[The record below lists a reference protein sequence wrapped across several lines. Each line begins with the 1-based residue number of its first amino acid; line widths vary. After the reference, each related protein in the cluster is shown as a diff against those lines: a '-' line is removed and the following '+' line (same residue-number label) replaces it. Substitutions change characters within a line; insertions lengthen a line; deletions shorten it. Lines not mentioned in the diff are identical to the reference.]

1 MLKRLY
7 LLAALVLG
15 CLVSAVPGG
24 VAQDALRIAAVVND
38 EVVSIY
44 DLESRLRFVIATGGV
59 PDSMEARR
67 RLAPEVLRG
76 LIDERLQ
83 LQEAKKRNVAVS
95 DKEIEEAIRNVE
107 RQNRM
112 PPGGLDQFLR
122 ERGLQ
127 QDTMEQQ
134 IRAAIAWSKLVS
146 QIYRGR
152 LTVGNDEI
160 EEMLQRFKERQG
172 QTEYRLAEILL
183 TVDTPQREQATADA
197 ATRLIDEIKNG
208 ARFDVMARQFSQS
221 ATAATGGDLGWVVAT
236 DLGDQLR
243 AVVDKLRPDEIAGP
257 FRTQVGYQI
266 VRLIARRAPGEAPV
280 VARAPAAPP
289 RASPPPAATPAS
301 VPAAARAAAAPAA
314 GGGMRAAKLR
324 LRQVFF
330 APGGP
335 RSALDRAR
343 AASGEIKD
351 CRDMERAARDARSP
365 IPVDLGL
372 MQVSDLA
379 IPVRNAV
386 LELPIGKASAPVAVG
401 DGAIV
406 LMVCGREGGEP
417 APARAAAAAP
427 PPAKAPEPPPAAEP
441 EPLSADAAADDD
453 EAQAPGANPGRMP
466 TRDEISSLLMR
477 QRLDL
482 AARRHMRD
490 LRLAAIIDSRL

>member
-7 LLAALVLG
+7 LFAALVLG
-15 CLVSAVPGG
+15 CLVMAAPGG

-44 DLESRLRFVIATGGV
+44 DLESRLRFVIATSGV
-59 PDSMEARR
+59 PDTMEARR

-83 LQEAKKRNVAVS
+83 LQEAKKRNIAVS

-107 RQNRM
+107 RQNGM
-112 PPGGLDQFLR
+112 PAGGLEQFLLA
-122 ERGLQ
+122 RGLQ

-134 IRAAIAWSKLVS
+134 IRAAIAWGKLIS
-146 QIYRGR
+146 QLYRSR
-152 LTVGNDEI
+152 LSVGNDEI
-160 EEMLQRFKERQG
+160 EEMLERFKERQG
-172 QTEYRLAEILL
+172 QTEYRLSEIVL

-197 ATRLIDEIKNG
+197 AQRLVAEIRNG

-221 ATAATGGDLGWVVAT
+221 ATAATGGDLGWVVAP

-243 AVVDKLRPDEIAGP
+243 AVVDKLQPDEIAGP

-266 VRLIARRAPGEAPV
+266 VKLTARRAPGQSPV
-280 VARAPAAPP
+280 VARAPAPPP
-289 RASPPPAATPAS
+289 RASAPPPAATPAS
-301 VPAAARAAAAPAA
+301 APARATPAA

-335 RSALDRAR
+335 QSALERAR
-343 AASGEIKD
+343 AASGQIKD

-365 IPVDLGL
+365 MPVDLGL
-372 MQVSDLA
+372 MQVGDLA
-379 IPVRNAV
+379 VPVRNAV
-386 LELPIGKASAPVAVG
+386 ANLPIGKASAPVAVG

-417 APARAAAAAP
+417 APAQAAAAP
-427 PPAKAPEPPPAAEP
+427 PPPAPEPAPPPPPPRAEGD
-441 EPLSADAAADDD
+441 EEDAASA
-453 EAQAPGANPGRMP
+453 ATPGRMP
-466 TRDEISSLLMR
+466 TREEVSSLLMR

-490 LRLAAIIDSRL
+490 LRLAAVIDTRL